1 LSDPTLTVIALLVTG
16 YLLLAVEAFVIPGF
30 GVPGIAGLISLGA
43 GCYIAYQELGAALGT
58 LTIVAVLSSVTA
70 FMWWLPKTRFGRD
83 VVHSST
89 LATAKAAETTLES
102 GDIGITESDL
112 RPAGVARFGEL
123 RQSVVT
129 EGEFV
134 DTQTRVVVTEVRG
147 SRVVVEAAASDNA
160 LPT

>member
-1 LSDPTLTVIALLVTG
+1 MSDPTLTVIALLVTG

-43 GCYIAYQELGAALGT
+43 GCYFAYEQFGAALGT
-58 LTIVAVLSSVTA
+58 LTIVLVLGSVTLA
-70 FMWWLPKTRFGRD
+70 MWWLPKTRFGRD

-89 LATAKAAETTLES
+89 LATAKAAETALGPGEV
-102 GDIGITESDL
+102 GVTESDL

-129 EGEFV
+129 EGEFI

-147 SRVVVEAAASDNA
+147 SRVVVEAAPSENE
-160 LPT
+160 

>member
-1 LSDPTLTVIALLVTG
+1 MTVIALLVTG

-58 LTIVAVLSSVTA
+58 LTIVGVLSSVTA
-70 FMWWLPKTRFGRD
+70 FMWWLPKARFGRD

-89 LATAKAAETTLES
+89 LASAKAAKTTLES

-129 EGEFV
+129 EGEFI

-147 SRVVVEAAASDNA
+147 SRVVVEAAPSENEG
-160 LPT
+160 PT

>member
-1 LSDPTLTVIALLVTG
+1 MSDPTLTVIALLVTG

-43 GCYIAYQELGAALGT
+43 GCYIAFQEFGAALGT

-83 VVHSST
+83 VVHSLT
-89 LATAKAAETTLES
+89 LETAKVAETTLES

-129 EGEFV
+129 DGEFI
-134 DTQTRVVVTEVRG
+134 DAQTRVVVTEVRG

>member
-1 LSDPTLTVIALLVTG
+1 MSDPTLTVIALLVTG
-16 YLLLAVEAFVIPGF
+16 YLLLAIEAFVIPGF

-43 GCYIAYQELGAALGT
+43 GCYIAFQEFGAALGT

-89 LATAKAAETTLES
+89 LETAKVAETTLES

-129 EGEFV
+129 DGEFI
-134 DTQTRVVVTEVRG
+134 DAQTRVVVTEVRG

>member
-1 LSDPTLTVIALLVTG
+1 M
-16 YLLLAVEAFVIPGF
+16 LARF
-30 GVPGIAGLISLGA
+30 GVAQFGSPEGTKACSLGRQP
-43 GCYIAYQELGAALGT
+43 QEKRTKQNSAPEG
-58 LTIVAVLSSVTA
+58 
-70 FMWWLPKTRFGRD
+70 
-83 VVHSST
+83 
-89 LATAKAAETTLES
+89 AETTLES

-129 EGEFV
+129 EGEFI
-134 DTQTRVVVTEVRG
+134 DTQKRVVVTEVRG

>member
-1 LSDPTLTVIALLVTG
+1 MSDPTLIVIALLVTG

-30 GVPGIAGLISLGA
+30 GVPGIAGLISLGV
-43 GCYIAYQELGAALGT
+43 GCYIAYLEFGAALGT

-129 EGEFV
+129 EGEFI
-134 DTQTRVVVTEVRG
+134 DTQKRVVVTEVRG

>member
-1 LSDPTLTVIALLVTG
+1 MSEPTLTVIALLVAG

-30 GVPGIAGLISLGA
+30 GVPGIAGLLSLGA
-43 GCYIAYQELGAALGT
+43 GCYLAYQEFGAALGT
-58 LTIVAVLSSVTA
+58 FTILLVLSSVTA
-70 FMWWLPKTRFGRD
+70 LMWWLPKTRFGRD

-89 LATAKAAETTLES
+89 LASAKAAETTLEL
-102 GDIGITESDL
+102 GEFGVTESDL

-129 EGEFV
+129 EGEFS

-147 SRVVVEAAASDNA
+147 SRVVVEAAPLENEEV
-160 LPT
+160 T